1 MQYVHDLGPE
11 DAVLNLEGELVLEE
25 VDGGERRPGRHR
37 LQLRVGPVECLSQG
51 APNEVN
57 ASCLKVITYSYT
69 FILYKGASI

>member
-37 LQLRVGPVECLSQG
+37 LQLRVGPVEGLSQR
-51 APNEVN
+51 E
-57 ASCLKVITYSYT
+57 SRELQMKCTLHTSK
-69 FILYKGASI
+69 

>member
-37 LQLRVGPVECLSQG
+37 LQLRVGPVEGLSQRAG
-51 APNEVN
+51 
-57 ASCLKVITYSYT
+57 SSK
-69 FILYKGASI
+69 